1 MTLQKKCRVAVFVSG
16 YGGNMRAL
24 AAAARADDYAA
35 EIALVASDNT
45 DAPALDYARAAG
57 LPAWARAVSGN
68 NNGAGRENW
77 EQELHAELVRRDIE
91 LIALAGFL
99 RILSARFCEELWRDR
114 ILNIHP
120 SLLPAFP
127 GRYAPVRAIES
138 GARESGAT
146 IHIATAEVDG
156 GPILARARVPVVD
169 GDTPGSLH
177 ERIKEREHA
186 LYPVVLD
193 AAARQP
199 DRVPELAR
207 DPIDWT

>member
-1 MTLQKKCRVAVFVSG
+1 
-16 YGGNMRAL
+16 MRAL
-24 AAAARADDYAA
+24 AEVARADDYAA

-57 LPAWARAVSGN
+57 LPAWARAVSRN
-68 NNGAGRENW
+68 NNGAGREGW

-156 GPILARARVPVVD
+156 GPILARARVRVVD

-177 ERIKEREHA
+177 ERIKAREHA